1 MKKSTKAA
9 LLSGLVLPGSGHLI
23 FRKYVRAGALV
34 IASVASIYVIVSISV
49 RQAMLVVD
57 RIVAGEVPMDS
68 ATITNLVAATSTT
81 ADNTR
86 VNLAVLAF
94 GLAWLIGIVDAWRL
108 GAAEDKRDAQA

>member
-1 MKKSTKAA
+1 
-9 LLSGLVLPGSGHLI
+9 
-23 FRKYVRAGALV
+23 
-34 IASVASIYVIVSISV
+34 
-49 RQAMLVVD
+49 
-57 RIVAGEVPMDS
+57 MDS

-86 VNLAVLAF
+86 VNLALLAF